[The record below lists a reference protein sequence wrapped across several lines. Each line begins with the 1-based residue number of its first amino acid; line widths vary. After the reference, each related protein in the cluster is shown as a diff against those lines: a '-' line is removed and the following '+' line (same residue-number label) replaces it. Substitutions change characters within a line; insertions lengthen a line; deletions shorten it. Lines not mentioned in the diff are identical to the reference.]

1 MKLAEVLNAA
11 DAKTKVRDQPPG
23 RILEALVLED
33 QRRFLARSSAARQCN
48 TSMPPNVLKHLETK
62 RDDFVKSMFVSI
74 KFQDPERTVAVLTLG
89 ASRTTR
95 MVRFVDGGVDC
106 ECGNSFLD
114 DSPCGCALFAAD
126 KAGIVWSS
134 LLHPHDSASTWK
146 DQYDNLTNFVVPGS
160 AQLREMTPD
169 SELLAPAVFPIKPG
183 RPSNK
188 RKKGITEGWKSSK
201 RKAKMSKLQAS
212 SSEF

>member
-89 ASRTTR
+89 ARRTTR

-106 ECGNSFLD
+106 ECGNSFL
-114 DSPCGCALFAAD
+114 
-126 KAGIVWSS
+126 
-134 LLHPHDSASTWK
+134 
-146 DQYDNLTNFVVPGS
+146 
-160 AQLREMTPD
+160 
-169 SELLAPAVFPIKPG
+169 
-183 RPSNK
+183 
-188 RKKGITEGWKSSK
+188 
-201 RKAKMSKLQAS
+201 
-212 SSEF
+212 